1 MLVAR
6 ALPRRRVRRRQL
18 AALDVL
24 GLGVRLAARALDRAQ
39 VGRLEQVA
47 RGARVNIP
55 FNCKNGK
62 CGTCEV
68 LLDGSRVVKTC
79 QTKVGKKD
87 MSVDT
92 K

>member
-1 MLVAR
+1 MQFNGGKKVQAT
-6 ALPRRRVRRRQL
+6 P
-18 AALDVL
+18 
-24 GLGVRLAARALDRAQ
+24 GTS
-39 VGRLEQVA
+39 LEQVA